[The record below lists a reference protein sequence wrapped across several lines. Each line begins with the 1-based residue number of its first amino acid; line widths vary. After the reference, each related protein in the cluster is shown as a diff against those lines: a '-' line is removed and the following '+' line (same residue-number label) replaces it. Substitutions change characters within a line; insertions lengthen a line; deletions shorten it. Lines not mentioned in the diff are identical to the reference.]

1 MKKKTSLN
9 SSFFNECNLL
19 NNSMLA
25 GIKGG
30 AANTEAEYITIY
42 IDGKPYRVKISSSGQ
57 NIEMRPLY

>member
-1 MKKKTSLN
+1 
-9 SSFFNECNLL
+9 
-19 NNSMLA
+19 MLA

-57 NIEMRPLY
+57 IIEMRPLY